1 MKSTHIFCPVL
12 PPEFKVS
19 CKKKSFTLLR
29 EAKMKTGRWPPRR
42 LASFR
47 RGIKSLLN
55 EPVRAE
61 TDSWNRE
68 GRERL
73 GGRSQERE
81 RESGEIEFKIPSM
94 LSSFLLPPRVLFL
107 VGRSVGRLGWFSYPL
122 SKWSECNR
130 APPPPQPPQIYREPL
145 EILRNL
151 FFGKTQT
158 LGRDKLQKES

>member
-1 MKSTHIFCPVL
+1 MKSTHVFCPVL

-19 CKKKSFTLLR
+19 CKKKSFPLLR

-94 LSSFLLPPRVLFL
+94 LSSFFLPPRVLFL
-107 VGRSVGRLGWFSYPL
+107 VGRSVGWVGSLIRFPNGVSAIERRRRRPKFTGSLWRS
-122 SKWSECNR
+122 
-130 APPPPQPPQIYREPL
+130 
-145 EILRNL
+145 
-151 FFGKTQT
+151 
-158 LGRDKLQKES
+158 

>member
-68 GRERL
+68 ERL
-73 GGRSQERE
+73 ERSEERE
-81 RESGEIEFKIPSM
+81 GGAAKLNLKFHPCFLPSSLFLEFFFSSLS
-94 LSSFLLPPRVLFL
+94 LSSSVGR
-107 VGRSVGRLGWFSYPL
+107 GRSVGLPGWFSYPL

-130 APPPPQPPQIYREPL
+130 APPPPPP
-145 EILRNL
+145 
-151 FFGKTQT
+151 
-158 LGRDKLQKES
+158 